1 MAKPLTAPSGRPPG
15 SVTKKRV
22 PLFADA
28 AGHAVYDAERV
39 CRVVRNLCLLG
50 LTDVVIS
57 EELGISLST
66 YYKWRET
73 YPELDQTV
81 REAKALAD
89 GEVAASVF
97 KVATGFTKTEQRAI
111 ATKTGVEIVDVEVE
125 VDPDGKIGL
134 QWLRQRQGRMWREVI
149 HVEDTSADKEA
160 IAAYQ
165 RRLAQAEQDD
175 DGEQ

>member
-1 MAKPLTAPSGRPPG
+1 M
-15 SVTKKRV
+15 
-22 PLFADA
+22 
-28 AGHAVYDAERV
+28 
-39 CRVVRNLCLLG
+39 
-50 LTDVVIS
+50 TDLIIS

-89 GEVAASVF
+89 GEVAAAVY
-97 KVATGFTKTEQRAI
+97 KTATGFKKVEQRAV
-111 ATKTGVEIVDVEVE
+111 ATKTGVEIVDIEVD
-125 VDPDGKIGL
+125 VDPDAKVGL
-134 QWLRQRQGRMWREVI
+134 AWLRQRQGRMWREVVV
-149 HVEDTSADKEA
+149 VEDASADKEA
-160 IAAYQ
+160 IAQYQ